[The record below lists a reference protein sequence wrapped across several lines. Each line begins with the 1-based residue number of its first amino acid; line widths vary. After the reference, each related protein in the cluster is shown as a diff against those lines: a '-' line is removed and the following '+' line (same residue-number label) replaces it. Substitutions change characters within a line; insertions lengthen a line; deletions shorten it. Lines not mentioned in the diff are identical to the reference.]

1 MATAEDINYVRLSTN
16 VSDTDPVYTSIY
28 IGGLVDEHGRDGA
41 SAVVWRQKAATY
53 AELVDVTEAG
63 ASHKFSELH
72 KNALAMAAE
81 FEAKSAAVS
90 GSGRPK
96 VKQIER

>member
-1 MATAEDINYVRLSTN
+1 MATAEDISYVRLATN
-16 VSDTDPVYTSIY
+16 LEDDDPFYTSIY
-28 IGGLVDEHGRDGA
+28 LGGLVDENGRDGA
-41 SAVVWRQKAATY
+41 SAVVWRQKAAKY

-72 KNALAMAAE
+72 KNALAMAAHYDAIE
-81 FEAKSAAVS
+81 ESFVIE
-90 GSGRPK
+90 RPR